1 MARRRVAHRDREMAP
16 CRTRPVSSASSSGAV
31 VGEGGVGIEGGAG
44 VAGTSSATFSGM
56 AAVVSGMSCTKA
68 VVLLGRRAR
77 TASGVGLNTPSEPRN
92 RETCKL
98 PYIFKSAACPGLFS
112 ETSGARVS
120 FSDGAWIE
128 VPHAAVR
135 AKIPSIA
142 MSAGTRRE
150 VGFRHAVSCAL
161 RERIAGSNSSPV
173 AVSYAAKS
181 GPNEEVRN
189 RAIGMCSTRMPFLVR
204 TSVRSSEIS
213 L

>member
-98 PYIFKSAACPGLFS
+98 PYIFESGGLPRLVFRDEWSSRFILRRRLDRGSARCGKGQDTEHCDECWHTPGGRFP
-112 ETSGARVS
+112 ARC
-120 FSDGAWIE
+120 F
-128 VPHAAVR
+128 
-135 AKIPSIA
+135 
-142 MSAGTRRE
+142 
-150 VGFRHAVSCAL
+150 L
-161 RERIAGSNSSPV
+161 RIARADRRLEFVARSRFICGKIWTERGGAKPRHRYVLYAHALPSSNV
-173 AVSYAAKS
+173 
-181 GPNEEVRN
+181 GPQ
-189 RAIGMCSTRMPFLVR
+189 
-204 TSVRSSEIS
+204 
-213 L
+213 